1 MYMYNTSFK
10 AMLQLWL
17 TYLKH

>member
-1 MYMYNTSFK
+1 MYNTSFK